1 MSIEIEK
8 ERCMFKIKPIALPAL
23 TISLLI
29 ASGSSFFGGYSTW
42 AMILGG
48 IGVILIAILIA
59 LLIRERIPRI
69 YLDEKEVVGSF
80 KGIYEKARENGGQIL
95 ATHIASIKQTE
106 DVDEALVI
114 LQGAKERVEW
124 YRLVFMEDANA
135 EERWIKNM
143 LSISGPTLSCKVIY
157 VPGNY
162 LISNVIWK
170 IVPRVNIMLYSQ
182 GNTHISLLG
191 LGTLDVDD
199 EEFQHPNFAIKS
211 KSKKVQDVLRH
222 YYDAAQAN
230 KVVREVGSSSN
241 YPPDLSEQRLNADV
255 QTIIARMM
263 YVALDNQSIID
274 HVGIFGGA
282 ARIFLNVQR
291 PSEQYHYEDVDFMVL
306 VKKGEKEK
314 VRDKIKKAFQDMSV
328 KIVWG
333 DDETYFYYYRES
345 GVRTIDVEIKEQATK
360 FYLKH
365 QLLGRSIFRNY
376 WPLFTRVGK
385 TYRDLLPL
393 PTGYESKNSRMLR
406 ALNDR
411 KGLNELNDGLKKMGP
426 NVDPRR
432 IVNHAIKNFSW
443 AIFNN
448 YPEDSNSAFEYLRDE
463 WNCYFENTSIE
474 DFHTLKSTE
483 SKDDVHSCRHV
494 AFQLLD
500 DTIKYC
506 EAQTGS
512 T

>member
-1 MSIEIEK
+1 
-8 ERCMFKIKPIALPAL
+8 MFKIKPIALPAL
-23 TISLLI
+23 IISLLI
-29 ASGSSFFGGYSTW
+29 ASGSSYFAGNSTW

-48 IGVILIAILIA
+48 VGLLSIVISIT
-59 LLIRERIPRI
+59 LLIKERIPKI
-69 YLDEKEVVGSF
+69 YLDKKEVVGSF

-106 DVDEALVI
+106 DTDEALGI

-124 YRLVFMEDANA
+124 YRLVFMEDAIA

-143 LSISGPTLSCKVIY
+143 LSISGPNLSCKVVY

-199 EEFQHPNFAIKS
+199 NDFEHPNFAIKL

-222 YYDAAQAN
+222 YYDATQAN

-241 YPPDLSEQRLNADV
+241 YPPDLSEQRLKADV

-263 YVALDNQSIID
+263 YVALDNQSSID
-274 HVGIFGGA
+274 HVGVFGGA
-282 ARIFLNVQR
+282 AKILLNVQR
-291 PSEQYHYEDVDFMVL
+291 PSAQYNDEDVDFMVIA
-306 VKKGEKEK
+306 KKGKKEE
-314 VRDKIKKAFQDMSV
+314 VREKIKKAFQDRSV

-333 DDETYFYYYRES
+333 DDETYFYFYRES
-345 GVRTIDVEIKEQATK
+345 GIRTIDVEIKEQETK
-360 FYLKH
+360 FYLNH

-385 TYRDLLPL
+385 TYRDFVPL
-393 PTGYESKNSRMLR
+393 PTGYETKNRRMLR

-411 KGLNELNDGLKKMGP
+411 KGLKELNDGLKRMGP

-448 YPEDSNSAFEYLRDE
+448 YPEDSNSALDYLRDD
-463 WNCYFENTSIE
+463 WNNYFENTSIE
-474 DFHTLKSTE
+474 DFHTLKSAE
-483 SKDDVHSCRHV
+483 SKEVAHSCRHV

-500 DTIKYC
+500 DAIKYF
-506 EAQTGS
+506 EAQIGS